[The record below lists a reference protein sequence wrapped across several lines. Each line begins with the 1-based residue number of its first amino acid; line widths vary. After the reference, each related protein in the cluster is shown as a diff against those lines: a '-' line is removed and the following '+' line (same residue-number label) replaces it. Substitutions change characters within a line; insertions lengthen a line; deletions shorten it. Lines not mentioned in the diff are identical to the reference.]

1 MKTSEH
7 LVLAAIQNK
16 INQLDAT
23 LAYLYPKLER
33 KAHLRLHVETK
44 LESFSWRF

>member
-16 INQLDAT
+16 INQLVAN
-23 LAYLYPKLER
+23 LAYLYPVLE
-33 KAHLRLHVETK
+33 LHVETN